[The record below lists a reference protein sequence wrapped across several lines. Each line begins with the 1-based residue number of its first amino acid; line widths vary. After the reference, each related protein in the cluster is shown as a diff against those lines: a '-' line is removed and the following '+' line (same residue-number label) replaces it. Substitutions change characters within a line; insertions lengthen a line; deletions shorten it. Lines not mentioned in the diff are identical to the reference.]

1 MSKLE
6 ELEIVLQNINI
17 LKNFY
22 IEDEWKQKMNLLVD
36 KIINAK
42 KIFVFGVG
50 RSGYVGRS
58 FAMRLMHLGFNS
70 YFVGDTTTPSY
81 EKDDLLILITGSGK
95 TESVLIVAKK
105 AKKINNNI
113 VAIVCESGSIIK
125 LVDLTIQLPIKKSNY
140 LPMGT
145 AFEEMALIFLDLV
158 IAEIMKKLN
167 LDESE
172 IIKRHCNL
180 L

>member
-1 MSKLE
+1 MD
-6 ELEIVLQNINI
+6 ELEVIAHNLSI
-17 LKNFY
+17 LKRFY
-22 IEDEWKQKMNLLVD
+22 TDDEWKEKLNSLVNR
-36 KIINAK
+36 IIKAK

-50 RSGYVGRS
+50 RSGYIGRC
-58 FAMRLMHLGFNS
+58 FAMRLMHLGFKS
-70 YFVGDTTTPSY
+70 YFVGETTTPSY
-81 EKDDLLILITGSGK
+81 EKDDLLILISGSGK
-95 TESVLIVAKK
+95 TESVLTVVKK

-113 VAIVCESGSIIK
+113 VAIVCECGII
-125 LVDLTIQLPIKKSNY
+125 VEFAELTIPLEVKKSKY

-145 AFEEMALIFLDLV
+145 TFEETALIFLDLV
-158 IAEIMKKLN
+158 IAEVMKRLN

>member
-1 MSKLE
+1 MD
-6 ELEIVLQNINI
+6 ELNIIIQNVLL
-17 LKNFY
+17 LKKFY
-22 IEDEWKQKMNLLVD
+22 TDDEWRNKLNYLVD
-36 KIINAK
+36 RIIKAK

-50 RSGYVGRS
+50 RSGYIGRC
-58 FAMRLMHLGFNS
+58 FAMRLMHLGFKS
-70 YFVGDTTTPSY
+70 YFVGETSTPSY
-81 EKDDLLILITGSGK
+81 EKDDLLILISGSGK
-95 TESVLIVAKK
+95 TESVLTVAKK

-113 VAIVCESGSIIK
+113 VAIVCECGN
-125 LVDLTIQLPIKKSNY
+125 VVEFADLTIPLEVKKSKY

-145 AFEEMALIFLDLV
+145 TFEETALIFLDLV
-158 IAEIMKKLN
+158 IAEIMKRLN

>member
-1 MSKLE
+1 MD
-6 ELEIVLQNINI
+6 ELNIIIQNVLL
-17 LKNFY
+17 LKKFNTD
-22 IEDEWKQKMNLLVD
+22 DEWRNKLNYLVD
-36 KIINAK
+36 RIIKSK

-50 RSGYVGRS
+50 RSGYIGRC
-58 FAMRLMHLGFNS
+58 FAMRLMHLGFKS
-70 YFVGDTTTPSY
+70 YFVGETSTPSY
-81 EKDDLLILITGSGK
+81 EKDDLLILISGSGK
-95 TESVLIVAKK
+95 TESVLTVAKK

-113 VAIVCESGSIIK
+113 VAIVCECGN
-125 LVDLTIQLPIKKSNY
+125 VVEFADLTIPLEVKKSKY

-145 AFEEMALIFLDLV
+145 TFEETALIFLDLV
-158 IAEIMKKLN
+158 IAEIMKRLN

>member
-1 MSKLE
+1 MD
-6 ELEIVLQNINI
+6 ELNIILQNVLL
-17 LKNFY
+17 LKKFY
-22 IEDEWKQKMNLLVD
+22 TDDEWRNKLNYLVD
-36 KIINAK
+36 RIIKAK

-50 RSGYVGRS
+50 RSGYIGRC
-58 FAMRLMHLGFNS
+58 FAMRLMHLGFKS
-70 YFVGDTTTPSY
+70 YFVGETSTPSY
-81 EKDDLLILITGSGK
+81 EKDDLLILISGSGK
-95 TESVLIVAKK
+95 TESVLTVAKK

-113 VAIVCESGSIIK
+113 VAIVCECGN
-125 LVDLTIQLPIKKSNY
+125 VVEFADLTIPLEVKKSKY

-145 AFEEMALIFLDLV
+145 TFEETALIFLDLV
-158 IAEIMKKLN
+158 IAEIMKRLN

>member
-1 MSKLE
+1 MD
-6 ELEIVLQNINI
+6 ELKVISYNLSLLKRFYTDDEYKCKMNALINKI
-17 LKNFY
+17 LK
-22 IEDEWKQKMNLLVD
+22 
-36 KIINAK
+36 AK

-50 RSGYVGRS
+50 RSGYIGRC

-70 YFVGDTTTPSY
+70 YFIGETTTPSY
-81 EKDDLLILITGSGK
+81 EKDDLLILISGSGK
-95 TESVLIVAKK
+95 TETALTVAKK
-105 AKKINNNI
+105 AQKINNNI
-113 VAIVCESGSIIK
+113 VAIVCECGTIVEFAEVI
-125 LVDLTIQLPIKKSNY
+125 IQLDVKKSKY

-145 AFEEMALIFLDLV
+145 TFEETALIFLDLV
-158 IAEIMKKLN
+158 IAEVMKKLN

>member
-1 MSKLE
+1 MD
-6 ELEIVLQNINI
+6 ELNIIIQNVLL
-17 LKNFY
+17 LKKFY
-22 IEDEWKQKMNLLVD
+22 TDDEWRNKLNYLVD
-36 KIINAK
+36 RIIKAK

-50 RSGYVGRS
+50 RSGYIGRC
-58 FAMRLMHLGFNS
+58 FAMRLMHLGFKS
-70 YFVGDTTTPSY
+70 YFVGETSTPSY
-81 EKDDLLILITGSGK
+81 EKDDLLILISGSGK
-95 TESVLIVAKK
+95 TESVLTVAKK

-113 VAIVCESGSIIK
+113 VAIVCECGNVVK
-125 LVDLTIQLPIKKSNY
+125 FADLTIPLEVKKSKY

-145 AFEEMALIFLDLV
+145 TFEETALIFLDLV
-158 IAEIMKKLN
+158 IAEIMKRLN

>member
-1 MSKLE
+1 MD
-6 ELEIVLQNINI
+6 ELNIIIQNVLL
-17 LKNFY
+17 LKKFNTD
-22 IEDEWKQKMNLLVD
+22 DEWRNKLNYLVD
-36 KIINAK
+36 RIIKAK

-50 RSGYVGRS
+50 RSGYIGRC
-58 FAMRLMHLGFNS
+58 FAMRLMHLGFKS
-70 YFVGDTTTPSY
+70 YFVGETSTPSY
-81 EKDDLLILITGSGK
+81 EKDDLLILISGSGK
-95 TESVLIVAKK
+95 TESVLTVAKK

-113 VAIVCESGSIIK
+113 VAIVCECGN
-125 LVDLTIQLPIKKSNY
+125 VVEFADLTIPLEVKKSKY

-145 AFEEMALIFLDLV
+145 TFEETALIFLDLV
-158 IAEIMKKLN
+158 IAEIMKRLN

>member
-1 MSKLE
+1 LD
-6 ELEIVLQNINI
+6 ELNIIIQNVLL
-17 LKNFY
+17 LKKFNTD
-22 IEDEWKQKMNLLVD
+22 DEWRNKLNYLVD
-36 KIINAK
+36 RIIKAK

-50 RSGYVGRS
+50 RSGYIGRC
-58 FAMRLMHLGFNS
+58 FAMRLMHLGFKS
-70 YFVGDTTTPSY
+70 YFVGETSTPSY
-81 EKDDLLILITGSGK
+81 EKDDLLILISGSGK
-95 TESVLIVAKK
+95 TESVLTVAKK

-113 VAIVCESGSIIK
+113 VAIVCECGN
-125 LVDLTIQLPIKKSNY
+125 VVEFADLTIPLEVKKSKY

-145 AFEEMALIFLDLV
+145 TFEETALIFLDLV
-158 IAEIMKKLN
+158 IAEIMKRLN